1 MDKFL
6 IINKEKGYT
15 SRDVVNILTKIFG
28 IKKIGHFGTLDPL
41 ATGVLVVGIGKY
53 TKFCDLDLFS
63 LKEYQVEVLQG
74 VKTDTYD
81 ITGKVL
87 ALDNHYLSRE
97 EVLEL
102 LKTYTKTYLQE
113 VPIYS
118 AVKVNGKKLYEYAR
132 ENLEV
137 ILPKKEVTIFK
148 NELLAYSLKT
158 FTFKTEVSKGT
169 YIRSLI
175 NDMANSKNCLLT
187 MQNLKRLRQGPFTI
201 ADAYT
206 LDSVKA
212 GNFKFLDL
220 EDILDYDI
228 AYLDAKNKNKILNGA
243 YILKKNKDYLLF
255 LEGDEKKVL
264 YRVCQDNKMMK
275 PFLFF

>member
-1 MDKFL
+1 
-6 IINKEKGYT
+6 
-15 SRDVVNILTKIFG
+15 
-28 IKKIGHFGTLDPL
+28 
-41 ATGVLVVGIGKY
+41 
-53 TKFCDLDLFS
+53 
-63 LKEYQVEVLQG
+63 
-74 VKTDTYD
+74 
-81 ITGKVL
+81 
-87 ALDNHYLSRE
+87 
-97 EVLEL
+97 
-102 LKTYTKTYLQE
+102 
-113 VPIYS
+113 
-118 AVKVNGKKLYEYAR
+118 
-132 ENLEV
+132 
-137 ILPKKEVTIFK
+137 
-148 NELLAYSLKT
+148 
-158 FTFKTEVSKGT
+158 
-169 YIRSLI
+169 
-175 NDMANSKNCLLT
+175 